1 MREPSGG
8 FKRDNTSV
16 LNGDKAGGGETNPDT
31 LLPNQEWGRPELRDE
46 QWAKGRHTELQRRWG
61 GWAW

>member
-1 MREPSGG
+1 M
-8 FKRDNTSV
+8 

-46 QWAKGRHTELQRRWG
+46 QWAKGRDTELQRRWG